1 MICINLE
8 PGDNN
13 RKLFDAFQEIEKCFR
28 TFDKTYSKNTYQA
41 SKWSMC
47 QKSISVNTSLTGS
60 YLVKCSRWQN
70 LSQYFFWL
78 QKYTSQ
84 QFSFSIAVIPHIGS
98 IIFYNWYQWYLLFL
112 WWVALLLDWPRYCR
126 YQLWNTLFVPHV
138 KEGNVV
144 YCHFIFRVNIWYIY
158 R

>member
-1 MICINLE
+1 
-8 PGDNN
+8 
-13 RKLFDAFQEIEKCFR
+13 
-28 TFDKTYSKNTYQA
+28 
-41 SKWSMC
+41 MC

-70 LSQYFFWL
+70 LPQNVLPL
-78 QKYTSQ
+78 QKYTSHLI
-84 QFSFSIAVIPHIGS
+84 SFNIAIIPNIGS

-126 YQLWNTLFVPHV
+126 YQLWNTLFVPHL

-144 YCHFIFRVNIWYIY
+144 YCHFIFRVNIWCRVSFSKGPTQKSSKYGIGPSQQDKIVVK
-158 R
+158 RDQIHT